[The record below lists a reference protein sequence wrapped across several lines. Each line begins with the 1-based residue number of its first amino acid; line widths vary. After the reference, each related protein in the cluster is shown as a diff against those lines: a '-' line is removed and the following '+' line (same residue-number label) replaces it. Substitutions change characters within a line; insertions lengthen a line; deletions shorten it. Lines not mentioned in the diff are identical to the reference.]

1 MPEDA
6 AVRRAPDVPCL
17 IKAIIVIADSGPG
30 LAASS
35 DETRGKRQV
44 GNVASRMILRAV
56 NPTTSQVVFYLA
68 GLSVA
73 GHDGSGQLSAAGGP
87 RLAKRYR
94 GRREC

>member
-1 MPEDA
+1 
-6 AVRRAPDVPCL
+6 VRDQSDHGDCRFGA
-17 IKAIIVIADSGPG
+17 G

-35 DETRGKRQV
+35 DETRGGRQV

-73 GHDGSGQLSAAGGP
+73 GTAAAANCLLREWP

-94 GRREC
+94 GSGEC